1 VKEEDL
7 EGIGMT
13 RPEMRRLKKFYKK
26 EHPQG
31 TFGKL
36 KKVSNVFFKK
46 SSQSVRLLAF
56 NSFHYVAPFWAV
68 NCIHILEPVVQLLP
82 YTVSA
87 MSVFIALLLFTVS
100 RVTFP

>member
-1 VKEEDL
+1 MFSLFQYVKEEDL

-36 KKVSNVFFKK
+36 KKVPMHLFH
-46 SSQSVRLLAF
+46 
-56 NSFHYVAPFWAV
+56 SFTH
-68 NCIHILEPVVQLLP
+68 
-82 YTVSA
+82 
-87 MSVFIALLLFTVS
+87 
-100 RVTFP
+100 